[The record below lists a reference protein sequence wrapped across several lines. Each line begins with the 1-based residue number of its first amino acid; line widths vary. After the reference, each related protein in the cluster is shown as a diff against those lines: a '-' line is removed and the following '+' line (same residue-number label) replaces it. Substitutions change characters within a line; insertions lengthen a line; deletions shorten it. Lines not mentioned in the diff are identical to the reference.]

1 MTADEQP
8 EEQEGASTPAPRR
21 ASRPAP
27 VTSRSNTEKAMAL
40 ELARLVGVSPRLLV
54 NPDPAPKPDP
64 PAAGDT
70 TGDEENGDVGEDT
83 TA

>member
-8 EEQEGASTPAPRR
+8 EQEEGASTPTPRR
-21 ASRPAP
+21 ASRPVP

-54 NPDPAPKPDP
+54 NPDRDAKPNPP
-64 PAAGDT
+64 PADDT
-70 TGDEENGDVGEDT
+70 TGDEENTDSGEGT
-83 TA
+83 TG